1 MKLLIDENIS
11 HRIVKLINQQFPDTL
26 HVSSIRKKRFSDL
39 DIWSYAKDNDFTIVT
54 FDADFYEWQLI
65 RGFPPKVIWLR
76 LGNTKTEII
85 ASELLESLD
94 LIRNFIP
101 DKEIGILEIH
111 K

>member
-1 MKLLIDENIS
+1 MKLFIDENIS
-11 HRIVKLINQQFPDTL
+11 HRIVKLINQHFPDSI

-65 RGFPPKVIWLR
+65 LGVPPKVIWLR

-85 ASELLESLD
+85 VSELIESLY
-94 LIRNFIP
+94 LIRNFIS
-101 DKEIGILEIH
+101 DKEIGLLEIH

>member
-1 MKLLIDENIS
+1 MAGANAFSYRRL
-11 HRIVKLINQQFPDTL
+11 
-26 HVSSIRKKRFSDL
+26 SSISGYATMPKRFSDL

-65 RGFPPKVIWLR
+65 RGYPPKVIWLR

-85 ASELLESLD
+85 ASELIESLD
-94 LIRNFIP
+94 QIRNFIS
-101 DKEIGILEIH
+101 DRETGLLEIH